1 MVLPDG
7 RFIDSIRGMESKSIS
22 YSELEARFLKL
33 ENRLNDVLA
42 DNKNLRLANNMLSKK
57 LATLTRKY
65 QELNI
70 ELKQTKAENKL
81 LLEQNK
87 VLLARNEELK
97 VQNEELVA
105 KNQALEFKVASLQKQ
120 LFGKKK
126 DRINRDKNGAV
137 EQYLRS
143 TRQKPQG
150 EIEKS
155 GRKPRSQYRR
165 PDETRRYDFINPPVC
180 DCCEQNMSYLSS
192 NDSEHA
198 EYEVILKKVRISREK
213 YVCRECNKIKVAQG
227 SRLPIPKG
235 LPLVG
240 LLTKVILD
248 KFGNGMPFYR
258 QAQNWQYQNVGYSR
272 QQLNGWFARAAD
284 LIQPLTSLM
293 YSEMLK
299 SDYLMCDETELL
311 LLNKEDGKDG
321 KVHMCVMKEG
331 GKAFN
336 FVYCWPIKSRTQE
349 EISNKLKD
357 FRGYLQTDGLNFY
370 FEVQVRDGIIKVNCW
385 AHVRRKFVEIVQLAG
400 DEAIG
405 GLSFEVV
412 KMIDELYRIEREGKE
427 LTGKELLRLRNKESR
442 KILQKIKRYLQK
454 HQALVLPKSKLGKA
468 INYTL
473 QRWDGLTSYLKD
485 SRIKIDNNESERC
498 IKYFVI
504 GRKNWLFA
512 DNIDSATKMG
522 ELYSLIMSC
531 KINNI
536 NPQEYLEYAF
546 KQLPYVNKHDIEKL
560 KQLLPDRY
568 DKNKYFDEEYR
579 QERGIKEEIIV
590 HEKVEVRLAELKVA

>member
-1 MVLPDG
+1 
-7 RFIDSIRGMESKSIS
+7 MENISIS

-33 ENRLNDVLA
+33 ESRLNDVLA
-42 DNKNLRLANNMLSKK
+42 DNKNLRLANNRLSRK

-70 ELKQTKAENKL
+70 ELKQTKAENNL
-81 LLEQNK
+81 LLEQNQ
-87 VLLARNEELK
+87 VLLARNEEL
-97 VQNEELVA
+97 VT

-126 DRINRDKNGAV
+126 DRINKDKNGVV

-143 TRQKPQG
+143 SKQKPQD
-150 EIEKS
+150 EIEKC
-155 GRKPRSQYRR
+155 GRKPRSQDNS
-165 PDETRRYDFINPPVC
+165 PDETRRYDFINAPVC
-180 DCCEQNMSYLSS
+180 DCCEQYMSYLSS
-192 NDSEHA
+192 NTSEHV
-198 EYEVILKKVRISREK
+198 EYEVILKKVKISQEK
-213 YVCRECNKIKVAQG
+213 YVCGQCNKIQVAQG
-227 SRLPIPKG
+227 SKLPIPKG
-235 LPLVG
+235 LPLAG

-258 QAQNWQYQNVGYSR
+258 QAQNWQYQKVGYSR

-284 LIQPLTSLM
+284 LIQPITSLM
-293 YSEMLK
+293 YREILRT
-299 SDYLMCDETELL
+299 DYLMCDETELL

-321 KVHMCVMKEG
+321 KAHMCVMKEG

-370 FEVQVRDGIIKVNCW
+370 YEVQVREGIIKVNCW
-385 AHVRRKFVEIVQLAG
+385 AHVRRKFVEIAQLAG
-400 DEAIG
+400 NESG
-405 GLSFEVV
+405 VGLAFEVV
-412 KMIDELYRIEREGKE
+412 KMIGDLYRIEREGEK
-427 LTGKELLRLRNKESR
+427 LTREKLLRLRNRES
-442 KILQKIKRYLQK
+442 KKVLQKIQKYLKK
-454 HQALVLPKSKLGKA
+454 HQTLVLPKSKLGKA

-473 QRWDGLTSYLKD
+473 ERWEGLTSYLKD
-485 SRIKIDNNESERC
+485 SRIKIDNNETERC

-512 DNIDSATKMG
+512 DNLDSATKMG

-536 NPQEYLEYAF
+536 NPREYLEYIF
-546 KQLPYVNKHDIEKL
+546 KQLPYVNKHDIKKL

-568 DKNKYFDEEYR
+568 DKNRRFDEEYR
-579 QERGIKEEIIV
+579 QERGIREEIIV
-590 HEKVEVRLAELKVA
+590 HDKAEISLAELKVA